1 MARKTNKAAMVALDR
16 FENQLKHFE
25 EILRIKREVPVEN
38 QAAHVRDRGEDYWL
52 GRIEGAVAQV
62 EDALFDNKCYHGF
75 GYIDSK
81 GNWLTMDGLN
91 RITEHPE
98 FKEWRRR
105 YFTKE

>member
-1 MARKTNKAAMVALDR
+1 MARKTNKAALVALDR

-25 EILRIKREVPVEN
+25 EILRIKREVPVKN
-38 QAAHVRDRGEDYWL
+38 QAAHVRDRSEDYWL
-52 GRIEGAVAQV
+52 GRIEGVVAQV

>member
-1 MARKTNKAAMVALDR
+1 MARKTNKAALVALDR

-75 GYIDSK
+75 MYIDSK
-81 GNWLTMDGLN
+81 GMPLTLN
-91 RITEHPE
+91 GQHITEHPE

>member
-75 GYIDSK
+75 MYIDSK
-81 GNWLTMDGLN
+81 GMPLSLN
-91 RITEHPE
+91 GQRITEHPE